1 MSYVREGGSA
11 FFVSGGIL
19 FQNGV
24 PTEVSCFL
32 GVLSSHS
39 RIYIYFARHSND
51 CKRAVYIYKCIY
63 IDNRKTLYF
72 PRFSEKVNWISQEN
86 VPPPDPS
93 LFPAVAY
100 VSRPVRVPAR
110 LFSTLGLDAPP
121 TPKLKERKNVDFI
134 FKCMDNRDRPIF
146 IYFLKVYGLNPTI
159 QNDIHVWLNK

>member
-1 MSYVREGGSA
+1 MENYRVLLTGLRVSEMWSEMIEFSMSYVREGGSA

-72 PRFSEKVNWISQEN
+72 PRFSEKVN
-86 VPPPDPS
+86 
-93 LFPAVAY
+93 
-100 VSRPVRVPAR
+100 
-110 LFSTLGLDAPP
+110 
-121 TPKLKERKNVDFI
+121 
-134 FKCMDNRDRPIF
+134 
-146 IYFLKVYGLNPTI
+146 
-159 QNDIHVWLNK
+159 